1 MLDRS
6 KEMNCDSGGGI
17 TIYADAHFLRDI
29 RIATVLQFSIAEED
43 DAMCGEIDFERHHIR

>member
-1 MLDRS
+1 
-6 KEMNCDSGGGI
+6 MNCDSGGGI